1 MELPWWW
8 AQQASSYTLAPSAP
22 TLPSRGCGGGKGWGH
37 RDFTQRDQLRPMSGG
52 RRVLNCGRKRTASD
66 EPRRIAVAC
75 LSQLTGRGA
84 FPYKPPTILPESR
97 LTGGIFVHCLV
108 GCGEACREADLSTRQ
123 ARAQAPT
130 RLPDPNGYHGRTQGG
145 ECSPDARPQTA
156 ERVTGRC
163 AGLDVGA
170 MERLRHRSDFLRAAA
185 GITAPTAGFV
195 VQRRDRGDGGPP
207 RLGFT
212 VSRKVGGAVE
222 RNRVRRRLREIV
234 RLSAAAG
241 FCAGSDYVVVGR
253 RAALA
258 LPFARLAS
266 DLTGALRR
274 LDRGRGGSHGRGA
287 GRGGGGGVTAAAS
300 SGDQSTS

>member
-1 MELPWWW
+1 VL
-8 AQQASSYTLAPSAP
+8 TTRLAVAI
-22 TLPSRGCGGGKGWGH
+22 
-37 RDFTQRDQLRPMSGG
+37 DGG
-52 RRVLNCGRKRTASD
+52 RPL
-66 EPRRIAVAC
+66 
-75 LSQLTGRGA
+75 
-84 FPYKPPTILPESR
+84 PYKPPTILPGPR
-97 LTGGIFVHCLV
+97 LNGRYFVHCLV
-108 GCGEACREADLSTRQ
+108 GCGEACREADLSTGQ

-130 RLPDPNGYHGRTQGG
+130 RLPDPNGDQGRPQGG
-145 ECSPDARPQTA
+145 ECSPDARPQAA

-185 GITAPTAGFV
+185 GASAPTAGFA
-195 VQRRDRGDGGPP
+195 VQRRDRGDSAPP
-207 RLGFT
+207 RVGFT

-241 FCAGSDYVVVGR
+241 FRAGSDYVVVGR

-258 LPFARLAS
+258 LPFARLAA
-266 DLTGALRR
+266 DLAGALRR
-274 LDRGRGGSHGRGA
+274 LDRGRGGSRGA
-287 GRGGGGGVTAAAS
+287 GTGGGATAQAS